1 MAIVENSTPGPLDRW
16 QTGYLDYKH
25 AHRNENSCM
34 PTTHAHSAHDPNPL
48 HYEDAT
54 TMAAL
59 IASKQLSSREVVQ
72 AHLDRISEVNSRIN
86 AIVTL
91 LADDAMRAADAAD
104 AAVRSGD
111 PVGPLHGVPF
121 TVKDCL
127 DTAGVPTQCGSQIF
141 AGMVPDKDATAVARM
156 KAAGGI
162 LLAKTN
168 LPEFSAATE
177 TDNLVTGRTN
187 NPWNVD
193 RTPGGSSGGDSAAIA
208 AGMSPLG
215 IGSDVAISVRGPAAF
230 TGIAGLKP
238 THGRIPFTG
247 HFAPMTSAW
256 WHVGPMARTV
266 SDVALTYSVLG
277 GPDGFDGYAVYPR
290 DFDSAT
296 TRIAGQ
302 AIRVG
307 WVSDEA
313 FGPVD
318 PEITAAVAGAAA
330 RLADLG
336 CRVEQVGVPFL
347 KAADAPTVL
356 MTLVYGELAP
366 YVRTLA
372 AGREGDLSP
381 TGAGILAAEDTTLEQ
396 VRAAGRA
403 TETLRSAFCGYF
415 TNYDVLLCPVNPV
428 TATAHGAKEFIVDDV
443 TVPWTHVMAATSPF
457 NLTGLPAL
465 SVPYGISSENL
476 PINVQLVSA
485 WFDESTILRLGAMLE
500 RSGGL
505 GSRRPQLPA

>member
-1 MAIVENSTPGPLDRW
+1 MTITRTGSALDS
-16 QTGYLDYKH
+16 G
-25 AHRNENSCM
+25 
-34 PTTHAHSAHDPNPL
+34 PL

-54 TMAAL
+54 TMATL
-59 IASKQLSSREVVQ
+59 IASRQVSSREVVQ
-72 AHLDRISEVNSRIN
+72 AHLDRISEVNPRIN

-91 LADDAMRAADAAD
+91 LADDALRAADAAD
-104 AAVRSGD
+104 AAVRGGD
-111 PVGPLHGVPF
+111 PLGPLHGIPF

-127 DTAGVPTQCGSQIF
+127 DTASVPTQSGSKIF
-141 AGMVPDKDATAVARM
+141 AGRVPDTDATAVARM
-156 KAAGGI
+156 KASGGI

-168 LPEFSAATE
+168 LPEFSSATE

-187 NPWNVD
+187 NPWNLD

-230 TGIAGLKP
+230 TGIAGLKA

-266 SDVALTYSVLG
+266 GDVALTYSILS
-277 GPDGFDGYAVYPR
+277 GPDGVDGYAVHDRY
-290 DFDSAT
+290 FDSGS
-296 TRIAGQ
+296 TRIPGQ

-307 WVSDEA
+307 WVSDAA
-313 FGPVD
+313 FEPVD
-318 PEITAAVAGAAA
+318 PEITAAVESAAA

-336 CRVEQVGVPFL
+336 CHVEQVGVPFL
-347 KAADAPTVL
+347 RKAEAPTAL
-356 MTLVYGELAP
+356 TTFVYGELVS
-366 YVRTLA
+366 YIKTLA
-372 AGREGDLSP
+372 AGREDDLSA
-381 TGAGILAAEDTTLEQ
+381 AGSEILAVPDPTLEHI
-396 VRAAGRA
+396 RAARTT
-403 TETLRSAFCGYF
+403 TETLRSAFSGYF
-415 TNYDVLLCPVNPV
+415 SDYDVLLCPVNPV
-428 TATAHGAKEFIVDDV
+428 TALPHGAKEFVVDGV

-465 SVPYGISSENL
+465 SVPYGFSSENL
-476 PINVQLVSA
+476 PINIQLVSK

-505 GSRRPQLPA
+505 GSRRPPISV